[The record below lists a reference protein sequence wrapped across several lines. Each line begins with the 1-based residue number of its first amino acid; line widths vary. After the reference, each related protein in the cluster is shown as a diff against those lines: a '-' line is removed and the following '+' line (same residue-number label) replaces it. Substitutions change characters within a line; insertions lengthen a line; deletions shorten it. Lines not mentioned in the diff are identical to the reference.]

1 MKPAKQPNCSALL
14 TKRLLY
20 SVVACSL
27 LLTTAGCSTI
37 MGFFGTETKVN
48 AAPADDAAR
57 MLVPTP
63 TTEVL
68 LAIDMAQPTPTSPEP
83 VAAVVEPPVESA
95 PTPVPELAPAPPQS
109 TQVIITGPSVN
120 VRSAPSL
127 DGQILSTV
135 SADTRYE
142 LAGKN
147 EAGDWLQVCCIDG
160 VSGWVFGELARL
172 EEPPVTAAPAAMATA
187 PVVARL
193 PGEQLPPATHPVA
206 SLPADATT
214 YAYEDD
220 NFSIALP
227 SQWLPIMA
235 GGELIESAMV
245 TVGNENPAIAALLT
259 QQLAQLAQTPL
270 ALMAFSLAPESLAN
284 GYIPSLSILKQPLPD
299 GVTLDLFVQ
308 FSGSQLEQI
317 LGLATPTAASNV
329 QTGAGEA
336 LLLTYQMDEIGIAA
350 RQYMILQNNTVYI
363 LTFTGSVSQAEADAT
378 TFAAIVNSFTLLAD

>member
-1 MKPAKQPNCSALL
+1 MKPAKQPNYSALL

-37 MGFFGTETKVN
+37 MGFFGAETKVN

-68 LAIDMAQPTPTSPEP
+68 LAIDMAPPTPPASEP
-83 VAAVVEPPVESA
+83 VATVEPPVESV
-95 PTPVPELAPAPPQS
+95 PTPVIELAPAPPQT

-127 DGQILSTV
+127 DGQILRTV

-147 EAGDWLQVCCIDG
+147 ETGDWLQVCCIDG

-172 EEPPVTAAPAAMATA
+172 EEPPVTAAPATMATT

-206 SLPADATT
+206 SLPADAIT
-214 YAYEDD
+214 YPYEDD

-245 TVGNENPAIAALLT
+245 TLGNENPAVAALLT
-259 QQLAQLAQTPL
+259 EQLAKLSRTPL
-270 ALMAFSLAPESLAN
+270 ALLAFSLAPESLAN
-284 GYIPSLSILKQPLPD
+284 GYMPSVSILKQPLPA

-317 LGLATPTAASNV
+317 LGLSTPTAASNV

-336 LLLTYQMDEIGIAA
+336 LLLTYQMNESGIAA
-350 RQYMILQNNTVYI
+350 RQYMILQNDTVYI
-363 LTFTGSVSQAEADAT
+363 VTFTSSISQAEADAT
-378 TFAAIVNSFTLLAD
+378 TFAAIVNSFTVLAD